1 MLQFHQ
7 TTDIESP
14 IYRDALE
21 IRMNV
26 FVNEQKVSPAIEIDE
41 KESSCIHVVGYDENN
56 NPVATARLFP
66 LDKENYKL
74 QRVAVLQS
82 ERGKQSGKK
91 LMEEME
97 RIAKGAGAKR
107 IVLGAQNHAL
117 PFYEKLGY
125 VICSEEYEEAGIL
138 HHDVDKML

>member
-1 MLQFHQ
+1 MLRFEQ

-21 IRMNV
+21 IRLNV
-26 FVNEQKVSPAIEIDE
+26 FVNEQNVSPAIEIDE

-66 LDKENYKL
+66 LDKKNYKV
-74 QRVAVLQS
+74 QRVAVLLT
-82 ERGKQSGKK
+82 ERGKQLGKL

-97 RIAKGAGAKR
+97 AIAREDRAKR
-107 IVLGAQNHAL
+107 IILGAQNQAL
-117 PFYEKLGY
+117 SFYEKLGY
-125 VICSEEYEEAGIL
+125 TIFGEEYEEAGIL
-138 HHDVDKML
+138 HHDVEKRI

>member
-1 MLQFHQ
+1 MLRFEQ

-21 IRMNV
+21 IRLNV
-26 FVNEQKVSPAIEIDE
+26 FVNEQNVSPAIEIDE

-66 LDKENYKL
+66 LDKKNYKV
-74 QRVAVLQS
+74 QRVAVLLT
-82 ERGKQSGKK
+82 ERGKQLGKL

-97 RIAKGAGAKR
+97 VIAREDGAKR
-107 IVLGAQNHAL
+107 IILGAQNQAL
-117 PFYEKLGY
+117 SFYEKLGY
-125 VICSEEYEEAGIL
+125 TIFGEEYEEAGIL
-138 HHDVDKML
+138 HHDVEKRI